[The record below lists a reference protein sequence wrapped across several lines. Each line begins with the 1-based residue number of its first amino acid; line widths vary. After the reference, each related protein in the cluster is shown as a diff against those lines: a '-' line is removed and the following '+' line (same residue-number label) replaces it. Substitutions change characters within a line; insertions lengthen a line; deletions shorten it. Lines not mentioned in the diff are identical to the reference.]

1 MKAQLSKLER
11 IPMREAWRHVANDF
25 TPWLTD
31 VLGKTTRAIER
42 TLATM
47 QAQLKIQRI
56 GSDKAGSWKV
66 LK

>member
-1 MKAQLSKLER
+1 MKTPLSKLER
-11 IPMREAWRHVANDF
+11 IPLREAWRHEANDF
-25 TPWLTD
+25 KPWLAD

-42 TLATM
+42 TLARM